1 MTRITISAILTVLS
15 LLLSTSCQDDIG
27 YFSGEIPEGESV
39 VQFKLNFKDF
49 TPTLESRSAGDA
61 IKSINKLW
69 IVIYNSEDGSLFLKR
84 NVTGDFT
91 IKSNTR
97 PDGKPQAETETGHAE
112 FRTKLPN
119 GRYRIYAVA
128 NMDIADLDVTTEDN
142 LRSLQAEWI
151 QDNVQENS
159 EMFGWF
165 SNTDNDIPNHGFEAE
180 EVIVAPGKTS
190 IHAWLYRLASK
201 VTVAFD
207 GSGLKEG
214 VSIYVKKLRI
224 KNIPRSCYLGKDNKA
239 ENESN
244 LYKTG
249 EEVEYSSSTAYDSS
263 HETLISKDIPFY
275 PRKQEIGDDG
285 KITWIKDPDSHSET
299 NPNSLFFYENMQG
312 KGPDKRQSDIDNN
325 GILDE
330 LYPYDTMS
338 EATYIEVETH
348 YVSTNP
354 QRPGVCDITYR
365 FMLGQ
370 DITTDYN
377 ARRNCH
383 YKLTLHLNGF
393 ADEPD
398 WRIDY
403 VTRLNVSEPRPVN
416 YQGKYFQPDGE
427 TANQGNTFINENY
440 IHVESFM
447 FVNDSWEKHEKV
459 PFDVE
464 FRDKDSKEFSSA
476 PPEWWLGEIT
486 QYDKGNGTVDLKI
499 EYKNPFTEVDINK
512 TLIDRDTKP
521 GIYDLATKGGT
532 ENINSANCY
541 IVDSKGTYQ
550 IPLIYGNAVVNGN
563 DNKSSYTYQGSLGT
577 PNPTL
582 ATFKNYKDQ
591 GIQKPYILEDIYGN
605 ADNIPSGL
613 GAKLVWQDIQN
624 LVTDIKYIKTE
635 YNGLGAIRFTVGD
648 QIKEGNA
655 VIALTAPDQ
664 TVMWSWHI
672 WVTAIDLS
680 KKITITNYDGTTPKD
695 QFDIMPVN
703 LGWCS
708 GGTKIRYYERHEC
721 EVRITQRISS
731 GKGVSQIVKIIQEPH
746 ISLPRGNN
754 PYFQW
759 GRKDPFVAAG
769 NGNKTN
775 KTRYTSSETLTSNP
789 ERMYAAGQDTIST
802 IDATAALIR
811 NPHKWQNCHRKATG
825 AAPGTGPT
833 HVPIDNIYLNLWDNS
848 NWDGDNIVVKTVYD
862 PCPAPYHVGSVF
874 MFTGFVNGASYNN
887 GYFTGNETPGADGTK
902 FLGSSFL
909 YAVTDENNT
918 DVPDDYK
925 TGIFEFY
932 ADRDTKL
939 ISIGFPQNGYRDW
952 ADDANILSFDIGNI
966 WLAQSPPVSWGNS
979 GYTAYDMEFF
989 RNTTNFDL
997 SRVWTWD
1004 NFNAT
1009 DGFAVRPTITR

>member
-1 MTRITISAILTVLS
+1 MTRITISAVLTLLS
-15 LLLSTSCQDDIG
+15 LLLCSACQDDIG

-49 TPTLESRSAGDA
+49 TPMLDSRSAGDA
-61 IKSINKLW
+61 IKSINRLW
-69 IVIYNSEDGSLFLKR
+69 IVVYNSDDGSLFLKR

-97 PDGKPQAETETGHAE
+97 PDDKPQAETETGHAE
-112 FRTKLPN
+112 FTTKLPN

-142 LRSLQAEWI
+142 LRSLQTVWI
-151 QDNVQENS
+151 QDNVQENA

-165 SNTDNDIPNHGFEAE
+165 SNTVSDIPCHGFEAE
-180 EVIVAPGKTS
+180 DVIVAPGKTS

-207 GSGLKEG
+207 GTGLKEG
-214 VSIYVKKLRI
+214 VSIYIKKLRI
-224 KNIPRSCYLGKDNKA
+224 KNIPNSCFLGKDNKVQ
-239 ENESN
+239 NSN
-244 LYKTG
+244 GLQKTG
-249 EEVEYSSSTAYDSS
+249 EEVVYSSSTTYDSS
-263 HETLISKDIPFY
+263 HETLINKDIPFY
-275 PRKQEIGDDG
+275 PRKQEIGEDG
-285 KITWIKDPDSHSET
+285 VIRWIKDPDSHSET

-312 KGPDKRQSDIDNN
+312 KGPDKRQTDKDNDGN
-325 GILDE
+325 LDE
-330 LYPYDTMS
+330 LYPYDKMP

-370 DITTDYN
+370 DISTDYN
-377 ARRNCH
+377 AKRNCH

-403 VTRLNVSEPRPVN
+403 VTRLNVTDPYPVN
-416 YQGKYFQPDGE
+416 YQGKYFLPDGE
-427 TANQGNTFINENY
+427 TANQGNMFYSNNA

-447 FVNDSWEKHEKV
+447 YVRDSWEEREDV
-459 PFDVE
+459 PFDIE
-464 FRDKDSKEFSSA
+464 YRDKGSKVFSA
-476 PPEWWLGEIT
+476 VPPEWLDGLT
-486 QYDKGNGTVDLKI
+486 QIEKGNGLYELKI
-499 EYKNPFTEVDINK
+499 NYLNPFTEQDINH
-512 TLIDRDTKP
+512 TLTNNNRKA

-550 IPLIYGNAVVNGN
+550 FPLIYGNAVVNGN
-563 DNKSSYTYQGSLGT
+563 DNKSSYTYQGWLET
-577 PNPTL
+577 PNPVL

-605 ADNIPSGL
+605 ADNVPSGL
-613 GAKLVWQDIQN
+613 DAKLVWQDVQN

-655 VIALTAPDQ
+655 VIALTDPDK

-672 WVTAIDLS
+672 WVTALDLS
-680 KKITITNYDGTTPKD
+680 KKITITNYDGTIPKD
-695 QFDIMPVN
+695 KFDIMPVN

-708 GGTKIRYYERHEC
+708 GGKKIRYYERHEC

-731 GKGVSQIVKIIQEPH
+731 GEGYSQTVKIIQEPH
-746 ISLPRGNN
+746 ISIPRGDN

-769 NGNKTN
+769 SGNKTN
-775 KTRYTSSETLTSNP
+775 KTRYTSSETLTTNP
-789 ERMYAAGQDTIST
+789 ERMYAAGQDTVST

-811 NPHKWQNCHRKATG
+811 NPHKWQNCRRKATG
-825 AAPGTGPT
+825 KAPGTGAT
-833 HVPIDNIYLNLWDNS
+833 HIPIDRIYLNLWDNS
-848 NWDGDNIVVKTVYD
+848 TWDGNNKVVKTVYD

-874 MFTGFVNGASYNN
+874 MFTGFVNGATYNN
-887 GYFTGNETPGADGTK
+887 GYFTGSETPGEDGTK

-909 YAVTDENNT
+909 YAVTDENNK

-952 ADDANILSFDIGNI
+952 ADDANVLSFDIGNI
-966 WLAQSPPVSWGNS
+966 WLAQSPPVSWGYS
-979 GYTAYDMEFF
+979 GYTAYDMEFY

-1009 DGFAVRPTITR
+1009 DGFAVRPTITQ